1 MQIEILTPDETV
13 FSGEVTSLKLPA
25 LDGSLGVLENHAP
38 MITSLK
44 KGVITLK
51 DEKGKEQTIEVAGGT
66 VEVLKN
72 RVIVLAE

>member
-1 MQIEILTPDETV
+1 MQIEILTPDETI
-13 FSGEVTSLKLPA
+13 FSGEAKSLKLPA

-51 DEKGKEQTIEVAGGT
+51 DEKGTEQNIEVAGGT